1 MTSSTTHDTL
11 QSPALRQGV
20 AREYVIY
27 NVAKATTAKRGADWF
42 RYGTLADRKEA
53 MQMAEELF
61 SSREF
66 DRVEVHETVS
76 DRKTGSRTT
85 RVVKTF
91 ASRMAA
97 GPVVW
102 LVAGCLLMAAALVLT
117 FALLP

>member
-1 MTSSTTHDTL
+1 MTSLSTQNAVT
-11 QSPALRQGV
+11 

-27 NVAKATTAKRGADWF
+27 NVTRATTAKRGADWF
-42 RYGTLADRKEA
+42 RYGTMQDRQEA
-53 MQMAEELF
+53 MQMAQELF

-66 DRVEVHETVS
+66 ERVEVHETVS

-91 ASRMAA
+91 ASGIAA

-102 LVAGCLLMAAALVLT
+102 LMVGCFMMAAALILCY
-117 FALLP
+117 ALLP